1 MILPQ
6 KKIHQMIAEIIAD
19 LYPDLLAMDPQEDFD
34 SAIIGVCHG
43 YGQEPRIAYDYDK
56 VLKQLVGDG
65 LTEEEASEHFS
76 FNVIGSYV
84 GPHTPVY
91 IERYDDYED

>member
-1 MILPQ
+1 MIV
-6 KKIHQMIAEIIAD
+6 EIIAD
-19 LYPDLLAMDPQEDFD
+19 LYPELLAMDPQEDFD

-76 FNVIGSYV
+76 FNIIGAYV
-84 GPHTPVY
+84 GPHTPVF
-91 IERYDDYED
+91 IERYDDGDEP